1 MRLLEGTV
9 KKIRAYHD
17 LDNMELTVPNVSRAI
32 KDMYNKEKAENLPTP
47 SLIIGEVSRFY
58 NIEEAVIRGTLK
70 NKNTAEAR
78 QVAMYLIRTMTNLS
92 LPEIGREFA
101 RDHTTVMHGLKKVEQ
116 TLQNSASPLNDT
128 IRDITANINNKL

>member
-1 MRLLEGTV
+1 
-9 KKIRAYHD
+9 
-17 LDNMELTVPNVSRAI
+17 
-32 KDMYNKEKAENLPTP
+32 
-47 SLIIGEVSRFY
+47 
-58 NIEEAVIRGTLK
+58 
-70 NKNTAEAR
+70 
-78 QVAMYLIRTMTNLS
+78 MTNLS